1 MLAGGVAKVAV
12 NWFLIAVPEVNITG
26 APIGT
31 LACYVVICIVNYIF
45 LCRTLHERLH
55 IGRCLARPLLS
66 TLLMAAVAWGMY
78 AGLSAAMGGDLSW
91 KRTALAMLVSMVCA
105 VVTYLVAVVKTH
117 AITLAD
123 LQLIP
128 KGEKLAKVLHIR

>member
-1 MLAGGVAKVAV
+1 MLETLALMGHGFVNAMSLSNLLFMAGGTA
-12 NWFLIAVPEVNITG
+12 
-26 APIGT
+26 IG
-31 LACYVVICIVNYIF
+31 II
-45 LCRTLHERLH
+45 
-55 IGRCLARPLLS
+55 IGCLP
-66 TLLMAAVAWGMY
+66 
-78 AGLSAAMGGDLSW
+78 GLSAAMGGNLSW
-91 KRTALAMLVSMVCA
+91 KRMALAMLVSMACA

>member
-1 MLAGGVAKVAV
+1 
-12 NWFLIAVPEVNITG
+12 
-26 APIGT
+26 
-31 LACYVVICIVNYIF
+31 
-45 LCRTLHERLH
+45 
-55 IGRCLARPLLS
+55 
-66 TLLMAAVAWGMY
+66 
-78 AGLSAAMGGDLSW
+78 MGGDLSW
-91 KRTALAMLVSMVCA
+91 KRMALAMLVSMACA

>member
-1 MLAGGVAKVAV
+1 MLETLALMGHGFVNAMSLSNLLFMAGGTA
-12 NWFLIAVPEVNITG
+12 
-26 APIGT
+26 IG
-31 LACYVVICIVNYIF
+31 II
-45 LCRTLHERLH
+45 
-55 IGRCLARPLLS
+55 IGCLP
-66 TLLMAAVAWGMY
+66 
-78 AGLSAAMGGDLSW
+78 GLSAAMGGDLSW
-91 KRTALAMLVSMVCA
+91 KRMALAMLVSMVCA

>member
-1 MLAGGVAKVAV
+1 MLETLALMGQGFIKALTLINLLAMVGGVT
-12 NWFLIAVPEVNITG
+12 LGII
-26 APIGT
+26 IG
-31 LACYVVICIVNYIF
+31 
-45 LCRTLHERLH
+45 
-55 IGRCLARPLLS
+55 CLP
-66 TLLMAAVAWGMY
+66 
-78 AGLSAAMGGDLSW
+78 GLSAAMGGDLSW
-91 KRTALAMLVSMVCA
+91 KRMALAMLVSMVCA

>member
-1 MLAGGVAKVAV
+1 MLETLALMGHGFVNAMSLSNLLFMAGGTA
-12 NWFLIAVPEVNITG
+12 
-26 APIGT
+26 IG
-31 LACYVVICIVNYIF
+31 II
-45 LCRTLHERLH
+45 
-55 IGRCLARPLLS
+55 IGCLP
-66 TLLMAAVAWGMY
+66 
-78 AGLSAAMGGDLSW
+78 GLSAAMGGDLSW
-91 KRTALAMLVSMVCA
+91 KRMALAMLVSMACA